1 MDATRC
7 KDRQTFLARLRQS
20 NLLRLEDFANLA
32 AQLPDTDKAGLL
44 ARFLVERGALTR
56 FQAEMLLAGRT
67 SGFVFGQYR
76 ILDEI
81 GRGGMGRVYK
91 AMHATMHRL
100 VAVKVL
106 SSKFLKTERAQKL
119 FQREVRAAAK
129 LVHPNIVTAY
139 DADLVGDR
147 HYMVLEFVDG
157 PNLERLVREHGP
169 LTVGQACEFA
179 RQVATGLQFAFER
192 GMVHRDIKPAN
203 LLVQGS
209 GPLTLPSSPARGEGT
224 TAPSPLAG
232 EEGRVRGGCTVK
244 ILDFGLARLHT
255 PSGDGRPDES
265 SILAENNAVLGT
277 PDYVS
282 PEQAQ
287 NVHAADIRSDL
298 YSLGCTLFFLL
309 TGQPPFPGGRLLDKV
324 ARHTKEKAP
333 RVEKLRPDVPP
344 AVSHIVEKLLA
355 KKPAER
361 FQTPAELAA
370 ALEPFAVD
378 APPPW
383 LTVPTDGDGATA
395 PVVTEFPE
403 LEEHLARVARPPS
416 DSVLTPEEEIQLP
429 PAGQPSRLRYPLMVL
444 GAAILGGIGA
454 YILSLFVK

>member
-20 NLLRLEDFANLA
+20 NLLPLEDFARLA
-32 AQLPDTDKAGLL
+32 GQLPDTDKAALV

-67 SGFVFGQYR
+67 SGFVLGQYR

-81 GRGGMGRVYK
+81 GRGGMGRVFK
-91 AMHATMHRL
+91 ALHVTMHRP
-100 VAVKVL
+100 VAIKVL
-106 SSKFLKTERAQKL
+106 SSKFLKTERAHKL

-147 HYMVLEFVDG
+147 HYMVLEYVDG

-169 LTVGQACEFA
+169 LSVGQACEFA
-179 RQVATGLQFAFER
+179 RQVATALQFASER
-192 GMVHRDIKPAN
+192 HMVHRDIKPAN
-203 LLVQGS
+203 LLVQSS
-209 GPLTLPSSPARGEGT
+209 GGQPPR
-224 TAPSPLAG
+224 
-232 EEGRVRGGCTVK
+232 GCTVK
-244 ILDFGLARLHT
+244 ILDFGLARLHA
-255 PSGDGRPDES
+255 PADDGSPNES
-265 SILAENNAVLGT
+265 SILAEHNAVLGT

-298 YSLGCTLFFLL
+298 YSLGCTLYYLL
-309 TGQPPFPGGRLLDKV
+309 TGEPPFPGGTLLDKV

-333 RVEKLRPDVPP
+333 AVDRKRPDVPP
-344 AVSHIVEKLLA
+344 AISRLVERLLA
-355 KKPAER
+355 KNPQER
-361 FQTPAELAA
+361 YQTPVDLAA

-383 LTVPTDGDGATA
+383 VGTPTAIDA
-395 PVVTEFPE
+395 PTTHSPVTEFPD
-403 LEEHLARVARPPS
+403 LEEHLARVASHPRS
-416 DSVLTPEEEIQLP
+416 TSVLTPEQEIQLP
-429 PAGQPSRLRYPLMVL
+429 PTGFRRLSFWMFLVVAAVL
-444 GAAILGGIGA
+444 GGGAA
-454 YILSLFVK
+454 FVIRQLIK